1 MCSGFALEDLTVDN
15 NSFTGSLP
23 ECLRNCSKL
32 HRVRLDGNKFTGNI
46 TEAFGV
52 HQNLNFLAL
61 RDNQFVGH
69 LSSMWGEC
77 RNLTNLQMDRNRI
90 SGKIPVELGKL
101 TKLQVLT
108 LDSNKLSGE
117 IPDELGNLGLLYRL
131 NLSQNH
137 MTGELPKSLG
147 NLSKLQHLDLSENSL
162 TGNIPVELGNCNGLL
177 TLNLSHNKIA
187 GGIPSKLG
195 NLVSLQY
202 MLDLSSNSLSGTIP
216 QNLGKLTA
224 VEYLNL
230 SHNHLSGRIP
240 EALSSMVSLHSIDF
254 SYNNLTGETPT
265 GKIFQQVPAKSYV
278 GNSGLCGKVEGL
290 TPCSPVS
297 LPHKSS
303 NSTKKVLLGA
313 IVWVSGLLCLATVIV
328 GILVYSQTTKFYD
341 EEGSSI
347 KYERFESLIWEREAK
362 FMFGDI
368 LNSTED
374 FNEKYCI
381 GKGGFGSVYK
391 AVLPTGQVVAVKR
404 LNISDS
410 SDIPTINRRSF
421 ENEIRTLTEVRHRHI
436 IKLYGFC
443 SWKRCLFLVYEYVER
458 GSLRNVLYGVE
469 GAAELGWSTRV
480 KIVQGV
486 AHAMA
491 YLHHDCFPPI
501 VHRDVSLNNIL
512 LEMEFEPRLS
522 DFGTARLLSSESSN
536 WTTIAGSYGYMAPG
550 NRTFY

>member
-1 MCSGFALEDLTVDN
+1 MDN

-52 HQNLNFLAL
+52 HQNFNFLTL

-69 LSSMWGEC
+69 ISSMWGEC

-90 SGKIPVELGKL
+90 SGRIPAELGKL

-117 IPDELGNLGLLYRL
+117 IPTELGNIGMLYKL
-131 NLSQNH
+131 NFNRNH
-137 MTGELPKSLG
+137 LTGQIPRSVG

-162 TGNIPVELGNCNGLL
+162 TGNMPIELCNCYGLL
-177 TLNLSHNKIA
+177 SLNLSHNKIS
-187 GGIPSKLG
+187 GEIPLELG
-195 NLVSLQY
+195 YLRSLQC

-216 QNLGKLTA
+216 QNLGKLMR
-224 VEYLNL
+224 VEYLSI

-240 EALSSMVSLHSIDF
+240 ETLSSMVSLGSIDF
-254 SYNNLTGETPT
+254 SYNNLTGPIPT
-265 GKIFQQVPAKSYV
+265 GNIFQQAPAKAFV
-278 GNSGLCGKVEGL
+278 GNSGLRGKAERF
-290 TPCSPVS
+290 SPSCAV
-297 LPHKSS
+297 LPPDKSA
-303 NSTKKVLLGA
+303 NNMKKVLMGA
-313 IVWVSGLLCLATVIV
+313 IVSVSCLLCLATIII
-328 GILVYSQTTKFYD
+328 GILAYGQTVKLQD
-341 EEGSSI
+341 GEAVK
-347 KYERFESLIWEREAK
+347 KYETLERMIWERERK
-362 FMFGDI
+362 FTFVDI
-368 LNSTED
+368 LNATED

-391 AVLPTGQVVAVKR
+391 AVLPRGQVVAVKR
-404 LNISDS
+404 LNMSNS
-410 SDIPTINRRSF
+410 SDIPAMIHRSF
-421 ENEIRTLTEVRHRHI
+421 EYEIQTLIEVRHRNI

-443 SWKRCLFLVYEYVER
+443 CRKGCLYLVYEYVER
-458 GSLRNVLYGVE
+458 GSLRKVLYGAE
-469 GAAELGWSTRV
+469 GEMELGWTTRV

-486 AHAMA
+486 AHAIA
-491 YLHHDCFPPI
+491 YLHNDCSLPI

-512 LEMEFEPRLS
+512 LDSEFEPQLS

-536 WTTIAGSYGYMAPG
+536 WTTVAGSYGYMAPG
-550 NRTFY
+550 NPAFY